1 MTVYALFI
9 REGEIR
15 DQEEMNAYQAANR
28 ANAPDP
34 NVTPLVVYGKQE
46 VMEGEGPDGMV
57 LLKFPTMEAAKA
69 WYFSDGYQAAAEHR
83 KLAADY
89 RVIFVE
95 GF

>member
-1 MTVYALFI
+1 
-9 REGEIR
+9 
-15 DQEEMNAYQAANR
+15 
-28 ANAPDP
+28 
-34 NVTPLVVYGKQE
+34 
-46 VMEGEGPDGMV
+46 V
-57 LLKFPTMEAAKA
+57 LLKFSTMEAAKA